1 MPRTVL
7 LVDDEP
13 NIVLSLEFLVEQAGY
28 EARVAR
34 DGEAA
39 LKAIEEHKPDLVLL
53 DVMLPK
59 RDGFDVCRKIRANS
73 EWNDI
78 RIVMLTAKGRDSERE
93 KGLALGADAY
103 ITKPFSTREAME
115 QIKRFLDDKEP
126 QESEP

>member
-1 MPRTVL
+1 MRRTVL

-34 DGEAA
+34 DGESA
-39 LKAIEEHKPDLVLL
+39 LKAIEERKPDLVLL

-59 RDGFDVCRKIRANS
+59 RDGFDVCRRIRANP

-78 RIVMLTAKGRDSERE
+78 RMRGRLHHQTVLHPR
-93 KGLALGADAY
+93 GHGADQAL
-103 ITKPFSTREAME
+103 PGR
-115 QIKRFLDDKEP
+115 
-126 QESEP
+126 

>member
-1 MPRTVL
+1 MRRTVL

-13 NIVLSLEFLVEQAGY
+13 NIILSLEFLIEQAGY

-39 LKAIEEHKPDLVLL
+39 LKSIEERKPDLVLL

-59 RDGFDVCRKIRANS
+59 RDGFDVCERIRANPA
-73 EWNDI
+73 WKDI
-78 RIVMLTAKGRDSERE
+78 RIVMLTAKGRNSERK

-115 QIKRFLDDKEP
+115 QIKRFLDDEEP
-126 QESEP
+126 KA

>member
-1 MPRTVL
+1 MTRTVL

-13 NIVLSLEFLVEQAGY
+13 NIILSLEFLIEQAGY

-59 RDGFDVCRKIRANS
+59 RDGFDVCERIRANPA
-73 EWNDI
+73 WKNI

-115 QIKRFLDDKEP
+115 QIKRFLDDEEP
-126 QESEP
+126 EA

>member
-1 MPRTVL
+1 MTRTVL

-13 NIVLSLEFLVEQAGY
+13 NIVLSLQFLIEQAGY
-28 EARVAR
+28 QALVAR

-39 LKAIEEHKPDLVLL
+39 LRAIEEHKPDLVLL

-59 RDGFDVCRKIRANS
+59 RDGFDVCEAIRAKP

-103 ITKPFSTREAME
+103 ITKPFSTRDAME
-115 QIKRFLDDKEP
+115 QIRRFLDDEDGTT
-126 QESEP
+126 

>member
-1 MPRTVL
+1 MRRTVL

-34 DGEAA
+34 DGESA
-39 LKAIEEHKPDLVLL
+39 LKAIEERKPDLVLL

-59 RDGFDVCRKIRANS
+59 RDGFDVCRRIRANP